1 MIDDTF
7 RALPPSPSAQNF
19 TRETVEGALTAAPSC
34 LPLRSALHS
43 TFRDM
48 LTPRWLL
55 AVSVMVLHAESRECY
70 VDDMQEKRSGLMNWK
85 TVPTCK
91 ALFLPRIKGGLRDR
105 GVLAIVAELQKAGDK
120 QAKLE
125 EVDLAGNAIGANGAT
140 ALASWINVSTKLR
153 AIELRGNSLGDEGVS
168 ELASAI
174 GNSLT
179 LNDLGLAQTDMSDAG
194 AEALATALQGKQ
206 EFTRD
211 EWNLFGVD
219 NLQSDHYIK
228 SGDGHYKPAGTR
240 CSVLLDATLDA
251 TPAALRILFLV
262 YPTLVNVTFASYSC
276 YFF

>member
-1 MIDDTF
+1 M
-7 RALPPSPSAQNF
+7 
-19 TRETVEGALTAAPSC
+19 
-34 LPLRSALHS
+34 
-43 TFRDM
+43 
-48 LTPRWLL
+48 
-55 AVSVMVLHAESRECY
+55 HAESRDCY

-194 AEALATALQGKQ
+194 AEALATALRGATALASLQLSNNYIGRVGGKA
-206 EFTRD
+206 
-211 EWNLFGVD
+211 L
-219 NLQSDHYIK
+219 
-228 SGDGHYKPAGTR
+228 A
-240 CSVLLDATLDA
+240 DAITSNG
-251 TPAALRILFLV
+251 ALRLV
-262 YPTLVNVTFASYSC
+262 KYAIERNLGSPTPDVEDTARVEAHIKLVKRRPVSRAEEL
-276 YFF
+276 